1 MDFCVKDVPVSHE
14 YDVLVAGSGMGGI
27 SAAVAAADVHQTTED
42 VVGSLSFF
50 SSAAVAVMATTAS
63 AVLAEM
69 DADAIPFSGS

>member
-1 MDFCVKDVPVSHE
+1 M
-14 YDVLVAGSGMGGI
+14 
-27 SAAVAAADVHQTTED
+27 AADVLQTTED
-42 VVGSLSFF
+42 AAGSLSFF